1 MKRVLA
7 FVAISLLNCSIASA
21 GTLTLQDCR
30 EAVANSKKEVKFP
43 SKLDEFTEFTDMKC
57 GSELYMGKPTYEYF
71 YKITT
76 ATKNQLRPDFQKA
89 AKAAIFRDTCTQ
101 SFNSLSEFANRKY
114 IYIDSKGEKV
124 TEVFISSDEC
134 TETPAARLAIKASTE
149 TQENRTREKVSGL
162 MARDWAEVDRVKKAN
177 EIDEE
182 KQKERF
188 ASEPK
193 QTGLIAAV
201 AIKEESQIQK
211 EVENALAK
219 KDDATCKSYGG
230 KKGSQAYIQC
240 RVSLVVS
247 RQEAADR
254 QKTMDSLEK
263 KIETLQSQ
271 IQSQA
276 AAQSQAQERDRRL
289 SAEQYAS
296 EQEFKNKQIQLQ
308 QEQLQTL
315 QQEAQSARS
324 ARKWQNIQKSLDAMG
339 TVTPAA
345 PSPFSSYRI
354 DGRTYR
360 CSDIG
365 GQVNCR

>member
-7 FVAISLLNCSIASA
+7 FVAISLLNCSISSA

-89 AKAAIFRDTCTQ
+89 AKTAIFRDTCTQ
-101 SFNSLSEFANRKY
+101 NFNSLSEFANRKY

-219 KDDATCKSYGG
+219 KDDATCKSYGA
-230 KKGSQAYIQC
+230 KKGTQAYIQC
-240 RVSLVVS
+240 RVSLVAS

-254 QKTMDSLEK
+254 QKTIDALEK
-263 KIETLQSQ
+263 RINLLQSQ
-271 IQSQA
+271 IQSQSET
-276 AAQSQAQERDRRL
+276 QSDSRDRDQRL
-289 SAEQYAS
+289 SNERYTS
-296 EQEFKNKQIQLQ
+296 DQEFKNKQIELQ
-308 QEQLQTL
+308 QEQLRTL
-315 QQEAQSARS
+315 QQQQTQAKEAARWES
-324 ARKWQNIQKSLDAMG
+324 IRQLNDPAQWNQQAPPLPTVPRKLNCQKTGAN
-339 TVTPAA
+339 TT
-345 PSPFSSYRI
+345 
-354 DGRTYR
+354 
-360 CSDIG
+360 CW
-365 GQVNCR
+365 